1 MIFDGFG
8 RKIDYLRISIT
19 DRCNLSCFYCRRNGI
34 KEFPRDEIL
43 TFEEIEFIV
52 DVFRNEFEIKKLRL
66 TGGEPLMRK
75 GIDSLICRL
84 CSKGISVNLTT
95 NGILLFKF
103 AKFLAE
109 YGIGVNLSLDTLNPD
124 KFKFITGFD
133 FLSFVLDGME
143 QFLSYGGNLKIN
155 TVVLRGVNDDE
166 IFDLIDFAE
175 KKGVEIRFIEFM
187 PFVGK
192 DIWSS
197 YFVSEDEI
205 KNRIERKGK
214 LVLVENGSSTARV
227 YLYDNRVK
235 IGFISTVTRPFCE
248 SCSRIRITSDGKIV
262 LCMFDDKGYSLK
274 KFLRP
279 KFDRE
284 GLRGFITD
292 IVKKKPRGFVELK
305 DKMAK
310 FEMIKLGG

>member
-1 MIFDGFG
+1 MLFDGFG
-8 RKIDYLRISIT
+8 RKIDYLRISVT
-19 DRCNLSCFYCRRNGI
+19 DRCNLSCFYCRKNGI
-34 KEFPRDEIL
+34 EGFPRNEIL

-52 DVFRNEFEIKKLRL
+52 DIFKNEFEIKKLRL

-84 CSKGISVNLTT
+84 CSKGLSVNLTT

-109 YGIGVNLSLDTLNPD
+109 QGIGVNLSLDTLNHN

-133 FLSFVLDGME
+133 FLDYVLDGLE
-143 QFLSYGGNLKIN
+143 QFLSNGGNLKIN
-155 TVVLRGVNDDE
+155 TVVLKGVNDDE
-166 IFDLIDFAE
+166 IFDLIDFAG

-192 DIWSS
+192 DVWSS

-205 KNRIERKGK
+205 KSRIERKGN
-214 LVLVENGSSTARV
+214 LVFLGNGSSTARV
-227 YLYDNRVK
+227 YLFDNRVR
-235 IGFISTVTRPFCE
+235 IGFISTVTRPFCD

-262 LCMFDDKGYSLK
+262 LCMFDDRGYSLK

-279 KFDRE
+279 EFDGDALRKF
-284 GLRGFITD
+284 IID
-292 IVKKKPRGFVELK
+292 IVKKKPRGFVDLK